1 MAGLIKQTVN
11 GKAYYYVIETKRI
24 NGQPRVVS
32 KKYLGKLEDIVRK
45 VTEPP
50 QPKSVRS
57 REFGLTAA
65 LLSITDKL
73 DFVKLVDDTI
83 IKRNQGATVGQ
94 YMLIAAVNRCSA

>member
-11 GKAYYYVIETKRI
+11 GKSYYYAIETKRV

-45 VTEPP
+45 VKEPP
-50 QPKSVRS
+50 QPTSVKS

-65 LLSITDKL
+65 LLSISDKIG
-73 DFVKLVDDTI
+73 FVKLVDDVMV
-83 IKRNQGATVGQ
+83 KRKPWGYDWPVHVGRG
-94 YMLIAAVNRCSA
+94 L